1 ALDRKS
7 DVNQYGASEAW
18 VDGYVVD
25 VQPMEGEPFR
35 AEVEPGGF
43 NHGLLHVESSKFRH
57 PVEGEIVSV
66 EYDPASSK
74 VRFDMSDP
82 ALVKPTGAER
92 NAAAHASF
100 EQALGAPVRS
110 QPVGGAA
117 DDVLARL
124 GLGDSGDLKPQLLQ
138 MAAQNPGS
146 VIDLRS
152 SPGSAEPASD
162 PAERLEKLA
171 ALKDRGLLTDAEFAA
186 AK

>member
-1 ALDRKS
+1 MVRDRGASERDNGGRVFKKDHTKWVKAKGRVVALDRKS

-117 DDVLARL
+117 D
-124 GLGDSGDLKPQLLQ
+124 
-138 MAAQNPGS
+138 
-146 VIDLRS
+146 
-152 SPGSAEPASD
+152 
-162 PAERLEKLA
+162 
-171 ALKDRGLLTDAEFAA
+171 
-186 AK
+186 